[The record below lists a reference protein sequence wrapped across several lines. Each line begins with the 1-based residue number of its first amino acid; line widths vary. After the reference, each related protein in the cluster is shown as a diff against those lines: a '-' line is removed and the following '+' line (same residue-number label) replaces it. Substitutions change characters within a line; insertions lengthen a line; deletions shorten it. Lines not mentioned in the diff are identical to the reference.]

1 MSGNVG
7 ARDDRSTVDTG
18 AGGAA
23 RTDARR
29 VAVIGGGP
37 AGLMAAEVARASGAD
52 VQLYDRLASAGR
64 KFLIAGKGG
73 LNLTHSEGADAFL
86 ARYGARRGEVGK
98 WLAQFGADAIREWAR
113 GLGVETFV
121 GTSGRVFPMDLKAAP
136 LLRTWVR
143 RLRASGV
150 GFHMQHRWLGWCDD
164 GDLRFVHPDGE
175 RHVFADTVVL
185 ALGGGS
191 WPVLGSD
198 AAWVPLLSERGVPI
212 APLLP
217 ANCGFDIGWSEH
229 FATRHAG
236 HPLKPVIVEWT
247 DADNQ
252 VVRQQG
258 EFVIT
263 ATGVEG
269 SLIYALS
276 ARLRD
281 AIVARG
287 ATEIRLDLAPG
298 RDRQRLALDLAK
310 PRGSRTLTEHWR
322 RHAGIEGVKAGLLYE
337 VLPKDQLQDPARVAA
352 ALKAL
357 PLRLMRPRPLDEAI
371 STAGG
376 VRMEALDDNLMIKSL
391 PGVFCA
397 GEMLDWE
404 APTGG
409 YLLTACLASGRIAGA
424 AAAQAPLTRSM
435 QN

>member
-1 MSGNVG
+1 MAGEVRAG
-7 ARDDRSTVDTG
+7 DDSSTGGVD
-18 AGGAA
+18 APAA
-23 RTDARR
+23 VNPDGRR
-29 VAVIGGGP
+29 VAIIGGGP
-37 AGLMAAEVARASGAD
+37 AGLMAAEVARAAGAD

-73 LNLTHSEGADAFL
+73 LNLTHAEGADAFV
-86 ARYGARRGEVGK
+86 ARYGARRDAVGK
-98 WLAQFGADAIREWAR
+98 WLAQFDANAIREWAR
-113 GLGVETFV
+113 GLGIETFV

-150 GFHMQHRWLGWCDD
+150 GFHMQHRWLGWCND

-175 RHVFADTVVL
+175 RHVCADTVVL

-198 AAWVPLLSERGVPI
+198 AAWVPLLSERGVSI
-212 APLLP
+212 APLQP
-217 ANCGFDIGWSEH
+217 ANCGFDVGWSEH

-236 HPLKPVIVEWT
+236 HPLKPVVVEWT
-247 DADNQ
+247 DADGHVQ
-252 VVRQQG
+252 RQQG

-276 ARLRD
+276 AQLRD
-281 AIVARG
+281 AIAVRG

-298 RDRQRLALDLAK
+298 RDAQRLALELAK
-310 PRGSRTLTEHWR
+310 PRGSRTLSEHWR

-337 VLPKDQLQDPARVAA
+337 VLPREQLQDPARVAA
-352 ALKAL
+352 TLKAL
-357 PLRLMRPRPLDEAI
+357 PLKLMRARPLDEAI

-376 VRMEALDDNLMIKSL
+376 VRLEALDENLMINSL

-409 YLLTACLASGRIAGA
+409 YLLSACLASGRIAGA
-424 AAAQAPLTRSM
+424 AAAQASISRTIPR
-435 QN
+435 

>member
-1 MSGNVG
+1 MSGDMEEGEDSPPADTATAG
-7 ARDDRSTVDTG
+7 AVR
-18 AGGAA
+18 A
-23 RTDARR
+23 DARR

-37 AGLMAAEVARASGAD
+37 AGLMAAEVARAAGAD
-52 VQLYDRLASAGR
+52 VQVYDRLASPGR

-73 LNLTHSEGADAFL
+73 LNLTHAEGDEAFL

-98 WLAQFGADAIREWAR
+98 WLAQFGASAVREWAR

-175 RHVFADTVVL
+175 RHIFADTVVL

-198 AAWVPLLSERGVPI
+198 GAWVPLLSERGVAI
-212 APLLP
+212 ATLLP

-236 HPLKPVIVEWT
+236 HALKPVVVEWT
-247 DADNQ
+247 DADGQ
-252 VVRQQG
+252 IVRQQG

-269 SLIYALS
+269 SLIYAMS

-281 AIVARG
+281 AIAARG
-287 ATEIRLDLAPG
+287 TAEIRLDLTPG
-298 RDRQRLALDLAK
+298 RDAQRLARDLAQ
-310 PRGSRTLTEHWR
+310 PRGSRTLSEHWR

-337 VLPKDQLQDPARVAA
+337 VLPRDQLQDPARVAA
-352 ALKAL
+352 TLKAL
-357 PLRLMRPRPLDEAI
+357 PLKLTRPRPLEEAI
-371 STAGG
+371 SSAGG
-376 VRMEALDDNLMIKSL
+376 VRMEALDDNLMIRNL

-424 AAAQAPLTRSM
+424 AAAQATITRTM